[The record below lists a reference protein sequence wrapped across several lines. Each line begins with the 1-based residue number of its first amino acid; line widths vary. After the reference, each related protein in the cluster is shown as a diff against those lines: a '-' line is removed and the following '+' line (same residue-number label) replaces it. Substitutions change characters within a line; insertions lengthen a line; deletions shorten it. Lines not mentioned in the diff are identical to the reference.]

1 MMVVNRIE
9 HWDHSSQFFHE
20 LAPLVSGIGRDS
32 FADAVFGLFN
42 PVIRI
47 DHVSLFRLVGGRE
60 IDVLATASAPCH
72 PVSPEAGERYLHR
85 FAHLDPARAF
95 PSPSSRDNTGLLLQF
110 SAKDIH
116 DPGYRRDCYEAVGLE
131 QRISLSVRYQH
142 FGYQVNLYRL
152 RGGAP
157 FATSAHAR
165 QLMQFC
171 SLVIP
176 VFARHAELLTSAPQL
191 GGTHLSLERIRER
204 IAALGEKL
212 SHREIEVCARAL
224 YGQSIDATAAA
235 LRIARTSVITYR
247 QRAYAKL
254 GISCHSQLFTRLVA

>member
-1 MMVVNRIE
+1 MIVVNRIQCW
-9 HWDHSSQFFHE
+9 HQSSRIFHE
-20 LAPLVSGIGRDS
+20 VAPLVSGIGRDS

-60 IDVLATASAPCH
+60 IDVLATASAPRH
-72 PVSPEAGERYLHR
+72 PVSPEAGECYLRR
-85 FAHLDPARAF
+85 FAHLDPVRAF
-95 PSPSSRDNTGLLLQF
+95 PSPSSRDNAGLFLQF
-110 SAKDIH
+110 NAKDIH
-116 DPGYRRDCYEAVGLE
+116 DPSYRRDCYEAVGLE
-131 QRISLSVRYQH
+131 QRISLSVSYQH

-152 RGGAP
+152 RGGTP
-157 FATSAHAR
+157 FASSAQA
-165 QLMQFC
+165 QQFMQFS

-176 VFARHAELLTSAPQL
+176 IFARHAELLTSGPQL
-191 GGTHLSLERIRER
+191 GAMHLSLERIRER

-212 SHREIEVCARAL
+212 SPREIEVCARAL
-224 YGQSIDATAAA
+224 CGQSIDATARE

>member
-1 MMVVNRIE
+1 MMVVNKIE
-9 HWDHSSQFFHE
+9 RWHHSSRFFHE

-32 FADAVFGLFN
+32 FADTVFGLFN

-60 IDVLATASAPCH
+60 IDVLATASAPRH

-95 PSPSSRDNTGLLLQF
+95 PSPSSRDNTGLLLQL

-176 VFARHAELLTSAPQL
+176 LFARHAELLTSAPQL

-212 SHREIEVCARAL
+212 SHREIEVCAQAL

-254 GISCHSQLFTRLVA
+254 GISSQSQLFARLVD